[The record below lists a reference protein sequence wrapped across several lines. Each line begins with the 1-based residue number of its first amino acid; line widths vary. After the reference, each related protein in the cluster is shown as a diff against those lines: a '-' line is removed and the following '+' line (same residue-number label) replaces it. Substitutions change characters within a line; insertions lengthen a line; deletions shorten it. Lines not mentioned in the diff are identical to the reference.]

1 MYSLLNAYFLSACHE
16 GIHNSLLQGLS
27 HQFRISVH
35 RLCQRKTMYG
45 FSKCNISSL
54 IEMEGFLLDWRL
66 TVSLFNLSIFRIKKT
81 IWKVLVV
88 SSEAE
93 LVSAKELPKKAKRIP
108 SLDIFRGLT
117 VAVLLLPLH
126 ISLHCFFCLLLY
138 IVVPACSKC

>member
-1 MYSLLNAYFLSACHE
+1 LSLWKCWQPKEHDQFVCLITHLNSY
-16 GIHNSLLQGLS
+16 
-27 HQFRISVH
+27 
-35 RLCQRKTMYG
+35 
-45 FSKCNISSL
+45 
-54 IEMEGFLLDWRL
+54 
-66 TVSLFNLSIFRIKKT
+66 SLFNLSIFRIKKT

-138 IVVPACSKC
+138 IVVPACSKCWDYITMNELKTWNLYWLFSILLYLFVHAFYRIWIWKSSC